1 MEGAEGGGR
10 GVGGTRSN
18 TDKGGKGHKPQ
29 KCQGVEEE
37 GGGVSGGFGG
47 RGGAKGGG

>member
-1 MEGAEGGGR
+1 MEVEGW
-10 GVGGTRSN
+10 GGTRSN

-37 GGGVSGGFGG
+37 GGGFGW
-47 RGGAKGGG
+47 RVVEA